1 MTDLSDSE
9 TFNAEQMSE
18 RLYGRRTLDRR
29 LERVE
34 AKLSG
39 FVEQQVRDFS
49 QIEEKVSNTKR
60 ALARFFADLG
70 ALDEKLREMVRW
82 ATTQT
87 ATIGWMERL
96 VGIVMAAGVGLLI
109 EALRA
114 G

>member
-1 MTDLSDSE
+1 MTDLDDSDTFDGERLSE
-9 TFNAEQMSE
+9 K
-18 RLYGRRTLDRR
+18 LYGRRALDRR
-29 LERVE
+29 LERME

-39 FVEQQVRDFS
+39 FVDQQIRGFS
-49 QIEEKVSNTKR
+49 QIEEKVSNMKQ
-60 ALARFFADLG
+60 ALTRLFVNLETLEAKIA
-70 ALDEKLREMVRW
+70 EMERR

-96 VGIVMAAGVGLLI
+96 VWIVMAAGVGLLV

>member
-1 MTDLSDSE
+1 MTDLSDSD
-9 TFNAEQMSE
+9 TFDSQQLNE

-34 AKLSG
+34 AKLSA

-49 QIEEKVSNTKR
+49 QIEEKVSNMKQ
-60 ALARFFADLG
+60 ALTRLFTNLETLEA
-70 ALDEKLREMVRW
+70 KITEMERRS
-82 ATTQT
+82 TTQT

-96 VGIVMAAGVGLLI
+96 VWIVMAAGVGLLV